1 MQRYGRA
8 VAIAVAALAAAV
20 GSLGAQQVPTQQF
33 AGLEPGMRIR
43 VTSSDRLFQQKIS
56 GTVIHVSS
64 DSLVLDTLDMRKV
77 ERRFFP
83 QTVLV
88 ESERRVTLPV
98 YDVDSVDISMG
109 TSRAM
114 GMLKGA
120 GKAAVIGGAIVG
132 LSYIQGVDQLSMKN
146 FSKGFRS
153 GTKVGAVA
161 GLAIGFSYG
170 SERWN
175 KLGKLRPSWLKRGSA
190 K

>member
-1 MQRYGRA
+1 MQHGRA
-8 VAIAVAALAAAV
+8 VAIAVAGLAAGV
-20 GSLGAQQVPTQQF
+20 VSLGAQQVPTQQF

-43 VTSSDRLFQQKIS
+43 VSSERLYQHKIS
-56 GTVIHVSS
+56 GTVMFVSA

-88 ESERRVTLPV
+88 ASERRVTLPV

-132 LSYIQGVDQLSMKN
+132 LSYIQGVDQMSMKN

-175 KLGKLRPSWLKRGSA
+175 KLGKLRPSWLKRGGGT

>member
-1 MQRYGRA
+1 MQRIGRA
-8 VAIAVAALAAAV
+8 VAIAVAGLAGF
-20 GSLGAQQVPTQQF
+20 GSLSAQQVPTQQF

-43 VTSSDRLFQQKIS
+43 VTSDRLFHQKIS
-56 GTVIHVSS
+56 GTVIHVSP
-64 DSLVLDTLDMRKV
+64 DSLVHDTLDMRKV

-88 ESERRVTLPV
+88 ETERRVTLPV

-120 GKAAVIGGAIVG
+120 GKAALIGGAVVG
-132 LSYIQGVDQLSMKN
+132 LSYIQGYNQMSMRN

-153 GTKVGAVA
+153 GTKIGAAA

-175 KLGKLRPSWLKRGSA
+175 KLGRLRPSWLKRGE
-190 K
+190 KK

>member
-1 MQRYGRA
+1 MQQVGRA
-8 VAIAVAALAAAV
+8 VAIAVTGLAGGV
-20 GSLGAQQVPTQQF
+20 GTLGAQQVPTQQF

-43 VTSSDRLFQQKIS
+43 VTSDRMFQNKIS
-56 GTVIHVSS
+56 GTVVHVSA

-83 QTVLV
+83 QTLLV

-109 TSRAM
+109 TSRAR

-120 GKAAVIGGAIVG
+120 GKAALVGGALVG
-132 LSYIQGVDQLSMKN
+132 LSYVQGYNQMSMKN

-153 GTKVGAVA
+153 GTKIGAVV
-161 GLAIGFSYG
+161 GLSIGFSYG

-175 KLGKLRPSWLKRGSA
+175 KLGRLRPSWLKRGSA

>member
-1 MQRYGRA
+1 MYRFGRA
-8 VAIAVAALAAAV
+8 VAIAAALAAGA

-43 VTSSDRLFQQKIS
+43 VSSERMFQQKIS
-56 GTVIHVSS
+56 GTVVFVSS

-88 ESERRVTLPV
+88 DRERRVTLPV

-120 GKAAVIGGAIVG
+120 GKAALVGGAVVG
-132 LSYIQGVDQLSMKN
+132 LSYIQGYNQMSMKN

-153 GTKVGAVA
+153 GTKVGALV
-161 GLAIGFSYG
+161 GLSIGFSYG

-175 KLGKLRPSWLKRGSA
+175 KLGKLRPSWLKRGGSA